1 VLLSS
6 LGTVSSGRRSVNY
19 LYCIEYSHLTWRVTL
34 YGLQLGDEDKENLVR
49 GFSMASLT
57 FSAARFNVMAG
68 QRSRA
73 NKICQEQEL
82 ADTKDVVVLTVVYW
96 P

>member
-1 VLLSS
+1 
-6 LGTVSSGRRSVNY
+6 
-19 LYCIEYSHLTWRVTL
+19 
-34 YGLQLGDEDKENLVR
+34 
-49 GFSMASLT
+49 MASLT
-57 FSAARFNVMAG
+57 FSAARFDVMAG

-82 ADTKDVVVLTVVYW
+82 VDTKDVIVLTVVYW